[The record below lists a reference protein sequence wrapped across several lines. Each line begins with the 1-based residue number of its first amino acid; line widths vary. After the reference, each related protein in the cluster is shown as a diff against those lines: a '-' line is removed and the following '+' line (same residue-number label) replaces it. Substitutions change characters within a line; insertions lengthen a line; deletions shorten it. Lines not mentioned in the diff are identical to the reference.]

1 MYKFLSDLVSSLHFP
16 KSTFIGFLRLAT
28 MVLTAFST
36 TLAV

>member
-1 MYKFLSDLVSSLHFP
+1 MYTLSSDLVSSLHFP
-16 KSTFIGFLRLAT
+16 KSTFTGFLRLVT

>member
-1 MYKFLSDLVSSLHFP
+1 MYTLSSDLVSSLHFP
-16 KSTFIGFLRLAT
+16 KSTFTGFLRLAT